1 MSNISLLL
9 LTKNESEN
17 LKRWKKWLPKL
28 KRVDE
33 LVVVDDNS
41 TDDTKKI
48 VNNFQSEKL
57 KINLFNRGLEGDFS
71 TQRNFAISKAKNEWV
86 LFIDA
91 DEEPSDKLIRFLN
104 TEELNPKICF
114 AFKRHLIYIDQV
126 VAHGQAQKDYPI
138 RLFTKNSGE
147 FVNPI
152 HEVWKT
158 DSCVVRI
165 NKPLNHYSA
174 PNLKTLINKLNTYS
188 TLRAKELF
196 EKHIPVNLF
205 QIIFYPLAKFIQTYI
220 WHLGFLDA
228 IPGIIICT
236 SLSFY
241 SFLVRSKLWRLY
253 HAS

>member
-17 LKRWKKWLPKL
+17 LKRWEKWLPKL

-41 TDDTKKI
+41 TDNTKKI
-48 VNNFQSEKL
+48 VNNLKSEDL
-57 KINLFNRGLEGDFS
+57 KVNLFNRGLEGNFS
-71 TQRNFAISKAKNEWV
+71 AQRNFAISKAKNDWI

-91 DEEPSDKLIRFLN
+91 DEEPSDKLINFLN
-104 TEELNPKICF
+104 IEELNPKICF
-114 AFKRHLIYIDQV
+114 AFKRHLVYIDQIIS
-126 VAHGQAQKDYPI
+126 HGQAQNDYPI
-138 RLFTKNSGE
+138 RFFTKNSGK
-147 FVNPI
+147 FINPI
-152 HEVWKT
+152 HEIWKT
-158 DSCVVRI
+158 DNCVVKI
-165 NKPLNHYSA
+165 NKPLLHYSA
-174 PNLKTLINKLNTYS
+174 PNLKTFINKLNLYS
-188 TLRAKELF
+188 TLRALELF
-196 EKHIPVNLF
+196 QKHTPVNLL
-205 QIIFYPLAKFIQTYI
+205 QIVFYPLAKFLQTYF
-220 WHLGFLDA
+220 WQLGFLDA

>member
-9 LTKNESEN
+9 ITKNESEN
-17 LKRWKKWLPKL
+17 LKRWKDWLPKL
-28 KRVDE
+28 KKVDE

-57 KINLFNRGLEGDFS
+57 KINLFNRGMEGDFS
-71 TQRNFAISKAKNEWV
+71 AQRNFAISKAKNDWV
-86 LFIDA
+86 LFVDA
-91 DEEPSDKLIRFLN
+91 DEEPSDKLIKFLN
-104 TEELNPKICF
+104 IEELNPNICF
-114 AFKRHLIYIDQV
+114 AFKRNLIYIDQV
-126 VAHGQAQKDYPI
+126 VTHGQAQNDYPI
-138 RLFTKNSGE
+138 RFFTKDSGKYINS
-147 FVNPI
+147 I
-152 HEVWKT
+152 HEIWET
-158 DSCVVRI
+158 DNCVVKI
-165 NKPLNHYSA
+165 NKPLYHYSA
-174 PNLKTLINKLNTYS
+174 PNLKIFISKLNLYS
-188 TLRAKELF
+188 TLRAQELF
-196 EKHIPVNLF
+196 QKHASVNLF
-205 QIIFYPLAKFIQTYI
+205 QIVFYPLAKFLQTYI